1 MSEDEARIRTPFEGT
16 RRMEWQGGGELPAP
30 LVLYRSE
37 VPEAW
42 VDYNDHMS
50 ESSYLLAFGHSAD
63 AFFRFIGID
72 EDYRAAGHSLFTV
85 ETHIHNISQARKG
98 DSFELALTVLDV
110 DAKRVH
116 IMHTMRNATTDEIVA
131 AGEQLLVH
139 VDTEIGRSAAMG
151 DQLFER
157 ISQLQHA
164 HAGLERPAFIGRPLG
179 IRRS

>member
-16 RRMEWQGGGELPAP
+16 GRMEWQEGNELPAP
-30 LVLYRSE
+30 LALYRSE

-72 EDYRAAGHSLFTV
+72 EDYRASGHSLFTV
-85 ETHIHNISQARKG
+85 ETHIHNLSQARRG
-98 DSFELALTVLDV
+98 DSFELALTVLDL

-116 IMHTMRNATTDEIVA
+116 IMHTMRNVTTDEIVA

-139 VDTEIGRSAAMG
+139 VDTEIGRSAPMS
-151 DQLFER
+151 DQLLER
-157 ISQLQHA
+157 VSQLQQA
-164 HAGLERPAFIGRPLG
+164 HAGLERPAFIGRPIG
-179 IRRS
+179 IRRR